1 MKKILIV
8 TDNLP
13 DQINGVVTTFKNIEQ
28 YALADGYELV
38 YLDPRSFPHINC
50 PGYPEVKLSLPWRI
64 GTKIKD
70 INPDHIH
77 IATEGPLGCAANVWG
92 WICKWKYNTSYHTKF
107 PEFLKEMYN
116 IPMFLTYMY
125 LRWFHNHSGVV
136 LTTTKTMVDLL
147 KEQKFKR
154 NVVPWTR
161 GVNRENL
168 APTENGTLH
177 MQAVVLYVGRVSKE
191 KNLDDLCVLQDKFSI
206 QIVGDGPDR
215 KRLEEKYPKVRF
227 LGYRA
232 GSDLANCYAN
242 ADVFCFPSISDTF
255 GIVII
260 ESLSLGTPVA
270 AYPVAGPIDIL
281 EQGINGYMSD
291 NLELAIRQA
300 IMLDR
305 DIVKASSEKWTWQ
318 ECWNIFRSFLVDL

>member
-13 DQINGVVTTFKNIEQ
+13 NQINGVVTTFANIEK
-28 YALADGYELV
+28 YAVADGYEIV
-38 YLDPRSFPHINC
+38 YLDPRSFPYIDC

-64 GTKIKD
+64 GTKIKE

-77 IATEGPLGCAANVWG
+77 IATEGPIGCAANVWG
-92 WICKWKYNTSYHTKF
+92 WICNWRYNTSYHTKF
-107 PEFLKEMYN
+107 PEFLKEIYN
-116 IPMFLTYMY
+116 IPIWITYRY

-136 LTTTKTMVDLL
+136 LATTKAMVDTL

-154 NVVPWTR
+154 NVVAWTR
-161 GVNRENL
+161 GVDRENL
-168 APTENGTLH
+168 NPTKIKKLRKSK
-177 MQAVVLYVGRVSKE
+177 VVLYVGRVSKE
-191 KNLDDLCVLQDKFSI
+191 KNLEDLCVLQNKFNI

-215 KRLEEKYPKVRF
+215 KRLEEKYPNVEF
-227 LGYRA
+227 LGYKT
-232 GSDLANCYAN
+232 GLDLANCYAN
-242 ADVFCFPSISDTF
+242 ADVFCFPSVSDTF

-281 EQGINGYMSD
+281 EQGINGHMSN
-291 NLELAIRQA
+291 NLEMSIRYA
-300 IMLDR
+300 MELDR
-305 DIVKASSEKWTWQ
+305 AIVKSTSEKWTWQ
-318 ECWNIFRSFLVDL
+318 ECWDIFKNHLVDL